1 MFNSAEDVKHRVS
14 KTQLLASSFVGGVG
28 WVRVG
33 SQIVDP
39 WTSIFQ
45 TQRLL
50 CVCVICRTLSI
61 EFHCLRN
68 DIWTGTLSPTNWH
81 WIRTNKNESI
91 ISERIAHL

>member
-50 CVCVICRTLSI
+50 
-61 EFHCLRN
+61 
-68 DIWTGTLSPTNWH
+68 
-81 WIRTNKNESI
+81 
-91 ISERIAHL
+91 